1 MHRFSFSKSL
11 ICATLGIFTLP
22 ALAAFQ
28 PVSEAALAGESD
40 RSCHFNADTSYDCTS
55 TYRYTILDFR
65 FPESD
70 RLAVIKAE
78 STQPGA
84 KPVPLADT

>member
-28 PVSEAALAGESD
+28 PVSEAALAGES
-40 RSCHFNADTSYDCTS
+40 
-55 TYRYTILDFR
+55 
-65 FPESD
+65 P
-70 RLAVIKAE
+70 
-78 STQPGA
+78 
-84 KPVPLADT
+84 